1 MLPQRRYLLMGYL
14 LDKRLDDFAKW
25 VGKFYDLNDTL
36 PQHYREAL
44 VLYSHLR
51 SQPVVDYHHAV
62 TEADFA
68 DYQQLERSEPNNKV
82 LRQNLLRD
90 TYGNTYWYYYEYGL

>member
-1 MLPQRRYLLMGYL
+1 MISKYNDAAAAMQVIGCIYKDPSYLDYE
-14 LDKRLDDFAKW
+14 DKY
-25 VGKFYDLNDTL
+25 VI
-36 PQHYREAL
+36 
-44 VLYSHLR
+44 
-51 SQPVVDYHHAV
+51 

-68 DYQQLERSEPNNKV
+68 DYQQLEHSEPNNKV